1 MTDNLNRAFMYGESV
16 FTTTQLVNGTVRDWD
31 LHFERL
37 SKGVEFVYGPFID
50 ESDWV
55 EQLKNRLEGK
65 FQDLQDNKILR
76 ITVYREQQRGLL
88 RNGFISVSDL
98 KVHLHS
104 TPLDPQ
110 RYEEKMIKLRTCPV
124 LERPHWWPSFLK
136 AGNYFD
142 TILRQKIYLKSGD
155 DDVLFLSSQDTVLES
170 SVANIFTV
178 RHNKLFTAPTGPNVL
193 EGVMRKKVIDV
204 AHDYF
209 ETFTESETTIE
220 QLLKADAIFGA
231 NSVRG
236 IFLVDRID
244 DHDITYGLDF
254 LEKFKS
260 LRRRVFHE

>member
-1 MTDNLNRAFMYGESV
+1 MYGESV

-37 SKGVEFVYGPFID
+37 SKGVEFVYGPFLD
-50 ESDWV
+50 ESNWT
-55 EQLKNRLEGK
+55 EELRTRLEAK
-65 FQDLQDNKILR
+65 FQELIDNKIIR
-76 ITVYREQQRGLL
+76 ITIYREQSRGLL
-88 RNGFISVSDL
+88 RNSFLSVNDL
-98 KVHLHS
+98 KIHLHAS
-104 TPLDPQ
+104 PLDPK

-142 TILRQKIYLKSGD
+142 TILRQKMYMKPGD

-170 SVANIFTV
+170 SVANIFVV
-178 RHNKLFTAPTGPNVL
+178 RHNKLFTAPPGPNVL

-204 AHDYF
+204 ALDYF
-209 ETFTESETTIE
+209 DSFTESETSIE

-236 IFLVDRID
+236 IFLIDRID
-244 DHDITYGLDF
+244 DYDITYGLDF

-260 LRRRVFHE
+260 LKNRVFHE